1 MSDVIVSTTE
11 STTNVTTVND
21 VTTIAITNN
30 VVEVSQATAGLQG
43 VPGSNSDPT
52 YVFVTNKT
60 GATLA
65 KGSIVYVSGANGVHT
80 QVSLALATGDITSAR
95 TLGWLSENIAN
106 NATGLCCVEGY
117 LDGVDTQGVTEGAQ
131 LYLSPTIPGAFTET
145 KPVASD
151 HLVYVGVCAK
161 ASAGNGRVFVKVQ
174 NGYELNELHDV
185 KTVNLANNDLLR
197 YSASTAL
204 WENVA
209 ATAITVGSAI
219 TAGTSVY
226 ATNAATSVY
235 ASTSGTSVYATNAGT
250 AVGLSGSIT
259 KSQVSD
265 FTSGT
270 VASASTA
277 QQAGTAV
284 YANTSGTSVY
294 ADTSGTSVYATNAGT
309 SVYADTSGTSVYATN
324 AGTSVYA
331 DTSGTATYATT
342 SGTAVS
348 ISGTI
353 TRSQVSDYASGTV
366 ANISGTVTQSQVSN
380 LVTDLAGKAG
390 LADNNTF
397 TGTNTFS
404 NFTTFQAAADT
415 IPIRVFGASG
425 QSADLFSVN
434 DYLTNT
440 QFEILSDGRAQS
452 LKGIIATVSST
463 ASVPLVVRGTAGQSA
478 NLSEWQNSGSTV
490 LARVDKNGAVSAQY
504 FGPSGAGLLGYVDWT
519 TNSPIFNT
527 GGTAVV
533 GLVVKG
539 VASQSADLMQFQNSG
554 GTNTVTIRPNVSGN
568 WGNDAIFSGGPVQIS
583 PTASAT
589 GYGLFVRSGATGSI
603 GVLVRGASGQTGD
616 LQAWQNSGST
626 TLASISSSGSFFT
639 NSTLFTTLQTYIYGA
654 GDYGAALNVISRST
668 ANAGVIVRGRASQS
682 ADLQQWQNS
691 SGGTV
696 TRVDSSGNIFGTQ
709 IRTLNTYV
717 TVSESNSGGSIRLL
731 KGTAAAAPLSNEV
744 RLQVLAGTNANTLKL
759 VAVGPN
765 GSAVTILDNLA

>member
-43 VPGSNSDPT
+43 PPGANSDPT

-226 ATNAATSVY
+226 ATNAGTSVY
-235 ASTSGTSVYATNAGT
+235 AQTSGTSVYATNAGT
-250 AVGLSGSIT
+250 SVYSTTSGTAVSISGSIT

-284 YANTSGTSVY
+284 FANTSGTSVY
-294 ADTSGTSVYATNAGT
+294 ADTSGTSVYATN
-309 SVYADTSGTSVYATN
+309 S
-324 AGTSVYA
+324 GTSVYA

-348 ISGTI
+348 ISGSI

-397 TGTNTFS
+397 SGLNTFS
-404 NFTTFQAAADT
+404 NFTTFQAAADA

-463 ASVPLVVRGTAGQSA
+463 ASVP
-478 NLSEWQNSGSTV
+478 
-490 LARVDKNGAVSAQY
+490 
-504 FGPSGAGLLGYVDWT
+504 
-519 TNSPIFNT
+519 
-527 GGTAVV
+527 
-533 GLVVKG
+533 LVVKG

-654 GDYGAALNVISRST
+654 SDYGAALNVISRST

-691 SGGTV
+691 AGGTASSVDAFGNAGFGGTAASSSFGLRVATNANPAVIGIAVVGAASQSADLQQWRNSAGGTV
-696 TRVDSSGNIFGTQ
+696 ARVNNLGEFFAPIIWTTNAYAGFTEQSA
-709 IRTLNTYV
+709 
-717 TVSESNSGGSIRLL
+717 GGALRMTKL
-731 KGTAAAAPLSNEV
+731 TAAGSNPGAGNG
-744 RLQVLAGTNANTLKL
+744 RIYFRDGTNAGTLKL
-759 VAVGPN
+759 VVRAGAA
-765 GSAVTILDNLA
+765 GAETTILDNIPQS

>member
-43 VPGSNSDPT
+43 PPGANSDPT

-60 GATLA
+60 GSTLA

-80 QVSLALATGDITSAR
+80 QVSLALAVGDITSAR

-117 LDGVDTQGVTEGAQ
+117 LDGINTQGVTEGAQ

-219 TAGTSVY
+219 TSGTSVY
-226 ATNAATSVY
+226 ATNA
-235 ASTSGTSVYATNAGT
+235 GTSVYATNAGT

-284 YANTSGTSVY
+284 YATTSGSASVSGSAVAYTGSITISQITDLANATVTSASTAQQAGTSVY
-294 ADTSGTSVYATNAGT
+294 ASTAGTSVYATLAGT
-309 SVYADTSGTSVYATN
+309 SVYAE
-324 AGTSVYA
+324 
-331 DTSGTATYATT
+331 TSGTATYATT

-366 ANISGTVTQSQVSN
+366 ANISGTVSQSQVSN

-478 NLSEWQNSGSTV
+478 NLSEWQNSG
-490 LARVDKNGAVSAQY
+490 
-504 FGPSGAGLLGYVDWT
+504 
-519 TNSPIFNT
+519 
-527 GGTAVV
+527 
-533 GLVVKG
+533 
-539 VASQSADLMQFQNSG
+539 
-554 GTNTVTIRPNVSGN
+554 
-568 WGNDAIFSGGPVQIS
+568 
-583 PTASAT
+583 
-589 GYGLFVRSGATGSI
+589 
-603 GVLVRGASGQTGD
+603 
-616 LQAWQNSGST
+616 
-626 TLASISSSGSFFT
+626 
-639 NSTLFTTLQTYIYGA
+639 
-654 GDYGAALNVISRST
+654 
-668 ANAGVIVRGRASQS
+668 
-682 ADLQQWQNS
+682 
-691 SGGTV
+691 
-696 TRVDSSGNIFGTQ
+696 
-709 IRTLNTYV
+709 
-717 TVSESNSGGSIRLL
+717 
-731 KGTAAAAPLSNEV
+731 
-744 RLQVLAGTNANTLKL
+744 
-759 VAVGPN
+759 
-765 GSAVTILDNLA
+765 